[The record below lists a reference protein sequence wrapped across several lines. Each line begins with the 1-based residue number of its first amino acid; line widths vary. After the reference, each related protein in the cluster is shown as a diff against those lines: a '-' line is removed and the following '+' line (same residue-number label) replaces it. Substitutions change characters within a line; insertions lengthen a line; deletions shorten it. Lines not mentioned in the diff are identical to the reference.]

1 MDMKLLAGLPAVA
14 TGIALSTLTSGT
26 ALVYAAPSNPSPPCV
41 ICQPGPTEPGGQ
53 QNNRWVSP
61 GILVPGRSIIIPPT
75 GGGPKTGGRSVELPN
90 VKAGTPGGI

>member
-26 ALVYAAPSNPSPPCV
+26 ALGYAAPPNPSPPCV
-41 ICQPGPTEPGGQ
+41 ICQPGLAGPGGQ
-53 QNNRWVSP
+53 QNNDSVSP
-61 GILVPGRSIIIPPT
+61 GILVPGRSIVIPPT

-90 VKAGTPGGI
+90 AKAGAPGGI